1 MEKFILCLIAI
12 LYIQTGHAQSINSD
26 ESHIESTLS
35 GGGIGL
41 LVGGP
46 PGMIFGSFIGALLSE
61 NNAIKNSL
69 NQKNHEY
76 QISIDSYKS
85 EINELNS
92 ALSEKESFSV
102 DTKKIKHESQ
112 EISLVLLY
120 RSNHYVIEPEYLES
134 LSSILNLLEGKKDF
148 TIDIVSFADARGSN
162 SENLILSE
170 SRSSFLKDH
179 LIRNGIPAEVIND
192 LSYGEIR
199 SRSIE
204 QDPTG
209 LMFDRRIELT
219 INYKD

>member
-1 MEKFILCLIAI
+1 MKKFILCSIAI

-26 ESHIESTLS
+26 ERLIESTLS

-61 NNAIKNSL
+61 NNTIKNSL

-76 QISIDSYKS
+76 QSSIDSYKR

-92 ALSEKESFSV
+92 ALKEKKPSSI
-102 DTKKIKHESQ
+102 DTQKAKHESQ
-112 EISLVLLY
+112 QISLVLLY
-120 RSNHYVIEPEYLES
+120 RSNHYIIEPEYLNS
-134 LSSILNLLEGKKDF
+134 LSSILNLLKGKKEIS
-148 TIDIVSFADARGSN
+148 IDILSFADARGSN
-162 SENLILSE
+162 SENLTLSE

-179 LIRNGIPAEVIND
+179 LIRNGIPAEAIND
-192 LSYGEIR
+192 LAYGEIQ

-219 INYKD
+219 INYKH

>member
-1 MEKFILCLIAI
+1 M
-12 LYIQTGHAQSINSD
+12 S
-26 ESHIESTLS
+26 
-35 GGGIGL
+35 
-41 LVGGP
+41 
-46 PGMIFGSFIGALLSE
+46 
-61 NNAIKNSL
+61 
-69 NQKNHEY
+69 QKNHEY
-76 QISIDSYKS
+76 QISINSYKS

-102 DTKKIKHESQ
+102 DNKQIKHESQ
-112 EISLVLLY
+112 QISLVLLY

-134 LSSILNLLEGKKDF
+134 LSSILNLLEGKKDI
-148 TIDIVSFADARGSN
+148 TIDILSFADARGSN

-192 LSYGEIR
+192 LAYGEIQ

>member
-1 MEKFILCLIAI
+1 MKKFILCLIAI
-12 LYIQTGHAQSINSD
+12 LNIQTGHAQSINSD
-26 ESHIESTLS
+26 ESHIESILS

-76 QISIDSYKS
+76 QNSIDSCKS

-92 ALSEKESFSV
+92 VLKEKKSFSV
-102 DTKKIKHESQ
+102 DAEHIKDESEQ
-112 EISLVLLY
+112 ISLVLLY

-134 LSSILNLLEGKKDF
+134 LSSILNLLEGKKDI
-148 TIDIVSFADARGSN
+148 TVDIISFADARGSN
-162 SENLILSE
+162 SENLILSK
-170 SRSSFLKDH
+170 SRSSFLKDY
-179 LIRNGIPAEVIND
+179 LIRNGIPAEAIND
-192 LSYGEIR
+192 LAYGETR
-199 SRSIE
+199 SRSVE

-219 INYKD
+219 INYKN